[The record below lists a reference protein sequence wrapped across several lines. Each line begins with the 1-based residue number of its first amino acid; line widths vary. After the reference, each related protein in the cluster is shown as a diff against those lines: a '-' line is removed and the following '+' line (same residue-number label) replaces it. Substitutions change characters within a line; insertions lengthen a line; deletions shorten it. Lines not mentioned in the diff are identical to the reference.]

1 MAYRKNPLNA
11 DELRLLAKERFHRQ
25 LGASVACAS
34 KSDMDQLIEELEIRQ
49 IELELQNEHLNAVR
63 AQLESALTQSA
74 ELYDF
79 APVGILT
86 LDRAGR
92 ILKLNL
98 AGATL
103 LGGERAHLVG
113 NRFGSFLVHDHVSAF
128 NARLETAMALGEMQE
143 CEMTLVRPGQSL
155 AHVEIRIGADPDAQ
169 NCQVILMDITERK
182 LLEERLHVSAQR
194 WELALEAA
202 GDGVWD
208 WNVQTGEM
216 HFSRR
221 FAQLLG
227 LAEHECGKHVE
238 DWTSRIHPDDKT
250 QVTADLQDHLAGRA
264 SVFLNEHRAR
274 CRDGSWKWIHS
285 RGAVVSRSEDGK
297 ALRMIGRHIDISTR
311 KHTEEALAASR
322 QFQQAVFD
330 SLSAHIAVLDRNG
343 TIIQTNAAWRKH
355 GADKRYAYAPG
366 FIGANYL
373 DVLDYLTHQDQKIRM
388 AVSEGI
394 SSVLSGE
401 QGHFQLQQPFLAP
414 SDKRWFSVH
423 VTPVPDVE
431 GRVVVSHEDVTRLK
445 QTEEENWRLAST
457 DVLTGALSWERF
469 LDVAEQELTQ
479 SVRYEL
485 ALMVLMLD
493 VDDFHGINARHGRPI
508 GDAVLKLL
516 VQILRHALREP
527 DSIGRLGGGKFTVM
541 LRNTPLAG
549 GRALAE
555 RIAAMVRS
563 STVDVGG
570 ESIQYTVSIG
580 GACLSDE
587 GSFLALLTLAEAALS
602 RAKCAGRGHMELAPA
617 RPRS

>member
-11 DELRLLAKERFHRQ
+11 DELRLLAKERFHRR
-25 LGASVACAS
+25 LGASVACATE
-34 KSDMDQLIEELEIRQ
+34 SDMDPLIEELEIRQ

-113 NRFGSFLVHDHVSAF
+113 SSFGSFLIDDDVSVF
-128 NARLETAMALGEMQE
+128 NAQLEAAMGLGEMQDS
-143 CEMTLVRPGQSL
+143 EMALVRPGQSV
-155 AHVEIRIGADPDAQ
+155 AHVEIRIASDPDAL

-182 LLEERLHVSAQR
+182 LLEERLRVSAQR

-238 DWTSRIHPDDKT
+238 DWTLRIHPHDKT
-250 QVTADLQDHLAGRA
+250 HVMAALQDHLAGK
-264 SVFLNEHRAR
+264 SSDFLNEHRAK
-274 CRDGSWKWIHS
+274 CKDGSWKWIHS

-297 ALRMIGRHIDISTR
+297 ALRMIGRHVDISTR
-311 KHTEEALAASR
+311 KATEEALAASR

-343 TIIQTNAAWRKH
+343 TIVQTNAAWRKY
-355 GADKRYAYAPG
+355 GADHGYAHAPG

-373 DVLDYLTHQDQKIRM
+373 DVLDCVTHHDQKTRL

-401 QGHFQLQQPFLAP
+401 LGHFQLQQPFLAP
-414 SDKRWFSVH
+414 SDTRWFSMH
-423 VTPVPDVE
+423 ATPVPDVE

-445 QTEEENWRLAST
+445 ETEEENWRLAHT
-457 DVLTGALSWERF
+457 DVLTGALSWEHF
-469 LDVAEQELTQ
+469 LDVAEHELTR
-479 SVRYEL
+479 SARYTL
-485 ALMVLMLD
+485 PLMVLMLD
-493 VDDFHGINARHGRPI
+493 VDNFKLVNARHGRPT
-508 GDAVLKLL
+508 GDAVLKHF
-516 VQILRHALREP
+516 VQILRQALREP
-527 DSIGRLGGGKFTVM
+527 DSIGRVGGGEFTVL
-541 LRNTPLAG
+541 LRNTTLAG
-549 GRALAE
+549 GHALAE
-555 RIAAMVRS
+555 RIVTMARACPVE
-563 STVDVGG
+563 VGG
-570 ESIQYTVSIG
+570 ESIGYTVSIG

-587 GSFLALLTLAEAALS
+587 CSFLALLTQAEEALS
-602 RAKCAGRGHMELAPA
+602 RAKSAGRDRLELEHP
-617 RPRS
+617 